1 MKNKIFVL
9 LACIFSAGLLFG
21 QTERQNISKLIDDWH
36 QSAATANFEAYFGK
50 MTSDAV
56 FIGTDASENWQLD
69 AFKAFSKPYFDKG
82 KAWSFSAVERNI
94 YIDPSQQ
101 LAWFDELLDTWMGI
115 CRGSGVVRNENGN
128 WKIAHYVLSA
138 TVPNDDMGQLIE
150 IKKEKDSLQI
160 LQLRSKYAKQP
171 NKK

>member
-1 MKNKIFVL
+1 MKNRHLVL
-9 LACIFSAGLLFG
+9 LACIFSVNLILA
-21 QTERQNISKLIDDWH
+21 QSEQQISETIDAWH
-36 QSAATANFEAYFGK
+36 KSAAEAQYDDYFGM

-56 FIGTDASENWQLD
+56 FIGTDASENWQLE
-69 AFKAFSKPYFDKG
+69 AFQTFSKPYFDKG

-94 YIDPSQQ
+94 YIDSGDQ

-115 CRGSGVVRNENGN
+115 CRGSGVVRKENGE

-138 TVPNDDMGQLIE
+138 TVPNDDMNQLIE

-160 LQLRSKYAKQP
+160 LELKSKYTTQP
-171 NKK
+171 NEK